1 MFCQKYCKSTKYSA
15 LFGPWVAYNEKTD
28 KLMKNA
34 SFESVEIKAEKIQ
47 NSPTFP
53 YFLTIFNKKM
63 LDKSLI
69 ICYIKVRLNK
79 TLG

>member
-1 MFCQKYCKSTKYSA
+1 MQN
-15 LFGPWVAYNEKTD
+15 V
-28 KLMKNA
+28 

-63 LDKSLI
+63 LDKFLI